1 MLNKVI
7 LIGNTTRPVEF
18 RYANNGSAI
27 AKTALAVNRKWNDKM
42 TGDKREE
49 AMFIDIVIYGKSAEV
64 ANQYLTKGKKILVE
78 GRLVLEQWNDQ
89 TGAKRSKHSVYVENF
104 QMLGG
109 ERDNAPVEDDYGYDS
124 GAGQQYAV
132 PEKPQ
137 YSQPAQYAQPQPQSQ
152 PQPQQ
157 QYSAPAPKPLPDIQI
172 NDDEIPF

>member
-78 GRLVLEQWNDQ
+78 GRLVLEQWTDQ
-89 TGAKRSKHSVYVENF
+89 TGGKRSKHSVYVENF
-104 QMLGG
+104 QMLGNDRN
-109 ERDNAPVEDDYGYDS
+109 EAMPEDDYGYDG
-124 GAGQQYAV
+124 GAQQQYAV

-137 YSQPAQYAQPQPQSQ
+137 YSQPAAQYN
-152 PQPQQ
+152 QPQQ

>member
-7 LIGNTTRPVEF
+7 LIGNTTRPIEF

-42 TGDKREE
+42 TGDKKEE

-78 GRLVLEQWNDQ
+78 GRLVLDQWTDQ

-109 ERDNAPVEDDYGYDS
+109 DRNESMPQEDDYGYDS
-124 GAGQQYAV
+124 A
-132 PEKPQ
+132 PQ
-137 YSQPAQYAQPQPQSQ
+137 YSIPERQYQQPQQNNQYSTPQYQ
-152 PQPQQ
+152 QPQQ